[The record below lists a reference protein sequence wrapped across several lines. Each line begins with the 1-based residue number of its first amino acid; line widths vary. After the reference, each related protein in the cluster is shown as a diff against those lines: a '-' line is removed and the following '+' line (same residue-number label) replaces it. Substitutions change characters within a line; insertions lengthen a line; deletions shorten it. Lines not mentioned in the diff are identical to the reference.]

1 MMGYGYEP
9 IIAIICTF
17 RSLIS
22 NILRRFK
29 DSTKAR
35 SHKNLKL
42 KKVYICL
49 SYLQYPPHSSDKRYS
64 IFSNLTQTQY
74 YDISISTVSI
84 SSTLFNL

>member
-35 SHKNLKL
+35 SPQKSKAQ
-42 KKVYICL
+42 KGVYLPVL
-49 SYLQYPPHSSDKRYS
+49 SA
-64 IFSNLTQTQY
+64 
-74 YDISISTVSI
+74 ISTS
-84 SSTLFNL
+84 LLR

>member
-1 MMGYGYEP
+1 MFFAGFDYGYEP

-35 SHKNLKL
+35 KTQFETF
-42 KKVYICL
+42 
-49 SYLQYPPHSSDKRYS
+49 QY
-64 IFSNLTQTQY
+64 NEE
-74 YDISISTVSI
+74 
-84 SSTLFNL
+84 